1 MDIEYILISK
11 LKDGKYFSVGVFMD
25 NYSTKDIFNTLT
37 ENQILLREQYYKDNP
52 ESPSLKFDNELRS
65 LGFEFQTSK
74 QLLKIVPK
82 YKDVILPIAIKYYNL
97 AKQLNM
103 SNEQNSFIEFFRF
116 KGFDD
121 VVPMLLK
128 DYHSDKTT
136 DLTRWFISDCLY
148 QIRSGKFINEYIDIV
163 TDNKFGINRQM
174 IILLLGKLKAES
186 AVPVLIG
193 LLEDEEVRLHAICT
207 LGDFKREDFRCCFE
221 RFQNSNNYV
230 WRKYSQKAINKL
242 DKAK

>member
-1 MDIEYILISK
+1 MKSDN
-11 LKDGKYFSVGVFMD
+11 KDTNAFIK
-25 NYSTKDIFNTLT
+25 
-37 ENQILLREQYYKDNP
+37 NQILLREQYYKDNP

-121 VVPMLLK
+121 VVLMLLK

-136 DLTRWFISDCLY
+136 DLTRWFIADCLY

-193 LLEDEEVRLHAICT
+193 LLEDEEVRLHAICA
-207 LGDFKREDFRCCFE
+207 LGDFKREEFRCCFE
-221 RFQNSNNYV
+221 RFQNSNNYG

-242 DKAK
+242 DKNNLQG

>member
-1 MDIEYILISK
+1 MKSDN
-11 LKDGKYFSVGVFMD
+11 KDTNAFIK
-25 NYSTKDIFNTLT
+25 
-37 ENQILLREQYYKDNP
+37 NQILLREQYYKDNP

-136 DLTRWFISDCLY
+136 DLTRWFIADCLY
-148 QIRSGKFINEYIDIV
+148 QIRSGKFINEYV
-163 TDNKFGINRQM
+163 TQGTVLCVEITTTN
-174 IILLLGKLKAES
+174 S
-186 AVPVLIG
+186 AGRYRPKSATERIMS
-193 LLEDEEVRLHAICT
+193 
-207 LGDFKREDFRCCFE
+207 
-221 RFQNSNNYV
+221 RFQS
-230 WRKYSQKAINKL
+230 
-242 DKAK
+242 